1 MRKFWCVIALVKLE
15 QTVPML
21 MAMMTMMMTVMII
34 RWSNEARQS
43 ARAGLAAPSLSAGP
57 QVAVLIIIII
67 TMDQDYDGQDD
78 NHYFGG
84 LNGMG

>member
-1 MRKFWCVIALVKLE
+1 M
-15 QTVPML
+15 
-21 MAMMTMMMTVMII
+21 MMMTVMII

-67 TMDQDYDGQDD
+67 IMIGIMMVRMTIII
-78 NHYFGG
+78 
-84 LNGMG
+84 LVVLMGWDETDVK